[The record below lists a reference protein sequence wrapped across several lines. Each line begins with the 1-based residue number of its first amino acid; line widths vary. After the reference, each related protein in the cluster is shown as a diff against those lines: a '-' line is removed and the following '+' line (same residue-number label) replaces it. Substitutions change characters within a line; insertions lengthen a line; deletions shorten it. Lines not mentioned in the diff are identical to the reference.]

1 MPGENNNTNKGVM
14 DAYKTIAVNFLIPLV
29 FLMLSFITAWLHK
42 VDDRMYALQ
51 QSAVTDS
58 KLDTTERRIVN
69 YLDTRLVDLNSKMD
83 IVIRHLEMSQRRQEE
98 EMRRGR
104 ERDYD

>member
-1 MPGENNNTNKGVM
+1 MPGENNNQNNKGVM
-14 DAYKTIAVNFLIPLV
+14 EVYKTIATNILIPLV
-29 FLMLSFITAWLHK
+29 FLMLSFLTAWIHK

-51 QSAVTDS
+51 QSAVTDN
-58 KLDTTERRIVN
+58 KLDVTERRIVN

-98 EMRRGR
+98 QYRRGK
-104 ERDYD
+104 ED